1 MKNYKIKQK
10 KSDQKTKSQK
20 IKNIVECFV
29 QNDISFQDIIDEY
42 TRIRKKAVWI
52 FEGLE
57 VDVKYEFNSDNKRL
71 YAPKMVLASGSYK

>member
-42 TRIRKKAVWI
+42 TRIRKKAV
-52 FEGLE
+52 
-57 VDVKYEFNSDNKRL
+57 
-71 YAPKMVLASGSYK
+71 